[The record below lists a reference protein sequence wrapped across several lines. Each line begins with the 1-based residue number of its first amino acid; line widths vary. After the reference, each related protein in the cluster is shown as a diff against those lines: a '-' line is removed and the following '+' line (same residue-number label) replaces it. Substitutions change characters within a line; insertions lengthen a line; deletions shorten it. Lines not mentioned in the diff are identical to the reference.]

1 MHNHA
6 VRKSVIIPHNT
17 TELRFISGA
26 GYSFSFNTSNLLI
39 VSSKWR
45 KDGQIIADSGKKY
58 RGTAM
63 NTLTV
68 LNAEETDSG
77 VYSLTVT
84 TQDRNTST
92 FRVNISIGEPIINA
106 YSKDTII

>member
-1 MHNHA
+1 M
-6 VRKSVIIPHNT
+6 
-17 TELRFISGA
+17 
-26 GYSFSFNTSNLLI
+26 I

-84 TQDRNTST
+84 TQDGNMST
-92 FRVNISIGEPIINA
+92 FRVNISIGELIISGYN
-106 YSKDTII
+106 KGNIICFNMILFVQCCLLLKL